1 MTRRI
6 KDAGRP
12 QENGDTQ
19 EALPHLH
26 TPDGEAETFEAVAA
40 SEVIPRETD
49 WLSEGRLSMGAL
61 WFLDGNKG
69 SGKSSIAAAVAAAI
83 TGGPPLPGGKQRDQE
98 AVLWFA
104 GEESP
109 SMVRRKLEAAGADIH
124 AVFFPGRAEDGG
136 TVRTLSLCEHEEML
150 AATVERFHA
159 KLIVL
164 DTLSCFS
171 GNADLNQDQS
181 SRTVTSPLVRIAQ
194 ASGCLVL
201 ATRHPR
207 KTPVSNPLDRGMGN
221 AAVAAAAR
229 GVLTTGKDPDYGR
242 RVLGVLANNDGKA
255 APVICYELTDCEGV
269 PCVQWGEEI
278 TLDPERIEFGVVE
291 EAVELVRTEAKQLLR
306 RRIGTGWVSA
316 ADVLKEARANG
327 ISQDALDRARWKLG
341 VQSRRV
347 GKLGK
352 DGHWEYGP
360 PKNGWPEGL

>member
-109 SMVRRKLEAAGADIH
+109 SM
-124 AVFFPGRAEDGG
+124 
-136 TVRTLSLCEHEEML
+136 
-150 AATVERFHA
+150 
-159 KLIVL
+159 
-164 DTLSCFS
+164 
-171 GNADLNQDQS
+171 
-181 SRTVTSPLVRIAQ
+181 
-194 ASGCLVL
+194 
-201 ATRHPR
+201 
-207 KTPVSNPLDRGMGN
+207 
-221 AAVAAAAR
+221 
-229 GVLTTGKDPDYGR
+229 
-242 RVLGVLANNDGKA
+242 
-255 APVICYELTDCEGV
+255 
-269 PCVQWGEEI
+269 
-278 TLDPERIEFGVVE
+278 
-291 EAVELVRTEAKQLLR
+291 
-306 RRIGTGWVSA
+306 
-316 ADVLKEARANG
+316 
-327 ISQDALDRARWKLG
+327 
-341 VQSRRV
+341 
-347 GKLGK
+347 
-352 DGHWEYGP
+352 
-360 PKNGWPEGL
+360 